1 MSSVRVLYRLLSG
14 GSEEQASCE
23 GVCEGVCEESLLT
36 PGDRE
41 YIAGVASERRRREL
55 TAWRSLLRSR
65 RESSE
70 SSKSRERREI
80 GYRASGA
87 PYLIG
92 CEDVALSVSHSRS
105 MVGVALSSS
114 ACALDIEELGRNF
127 GVVKGRMLTAGEM
140 SRFGH
145 DDTLL
150 PIIWCCKET
159 LYKLYN
165 DIDMLSGIEV
175 LSIDSG
181 RFVIETRVSGHGEM
195 LLHYRIIEGNVIVV
209 SGAFE
214 LLEG

>member
-1 MSSVRVLYRLLSG
+1 MSSVRVLYRLLTEG
-14 GSEEQASCE
+14 GAEH
-23 GVCEGVCEESLLT
+23 GVCEESLLT

-55 TAWRSLLRSR
+55 IAWRSLLRSR

-70 SSKSRERREI
+70 RREKRERRERREI

>member
-1 MSSVRVLYRLLSG
+1 MSSVRVLYRLLTEG
-14 GSEEQASCE
+14 GAEH
-23 GVCEGVCEESLLT
+23 GVCEESLLT

-65 RESSE
+65 RE
-70 SSKSRERREI
+70 KRERREI